1 MKLSVLLKFDHRNN
15 KSLAMYKTDGKINNT
30 ITRVKASAAKSKDSN
45 EPPDGKQLK
54 LFTGLNLAVPWG
66 CC

>member
-1 MKLSVLLKFDHRNN
+1 
-15 KSLAMYKTDGKINNT
+15 MYKTDGKINNT
-30 ITRVKASAAKSKDSN
+30 ITGVKAPAAKSKDSN